1 MDLNVLRKKP
11 RMPSRKS
18 APAARPGSTQP
29 EVEVIH
35 METSAKRPVGMRKHK
50 SRHGE
55 GSSRRATRGK
65 ESEVFAEDSSPTY
78 RRPKSMKDLCGM
90 RVHEDDEGYYVLQM
104 ADWAPRDSSAAMQV
118 RWPNLS
124 YQAKVWDDSEAASE
138 FGRGVLHPTLAK
150 NLYTLPSEFLIDRA
164 AKQIALMALLD
175 RVHDSGRLVTHM
187 GNRASLLEAEIEKLK
202 MEGDPEQL
210 TIARQGMKEQRA
222 DRQKAN
228 DELLKLMRENEFLK
242 VELPSKSVANYKQS
256 ESARAL
262 FAGWPVAS
270 ALPCRLLLGAL
281 FTGRPDTSALRCRQ
295 PPAIRGTVRWSA
307 RHVCSTMLLA
317 AYCQGDCSLAA
328 GFPIGPPRLG
338 RAPGACPTWLNRD
351 VAEVGEWCS
360 LPRSGPTTIGPII
373 KGEAF
378 M

>member
-242 VELPSKSVANYKQS
+242 AELPSKSVANYKRSIGFGWGLQRMGEVS
-256 ESARAL
+256 YKYGYRARCQARYPDLEVDNDPFTEQPEDSLVPMETRQEFNDSIPPEEYREFCYFWYFGRSARV
-262 FAGWPVAS
+262 F
-270 ALPCRLLLGAL
+270 C
-281 FTGRPDTSALRCRQ
+281 
-295 PPAIRGTVRWSA
+295 
-307 RHVCSTMLLA
+307 M
-317 AYCQGDCSLAA
+317 
-328 GFPIGPPRLG
+328 
-338 RAPGACPTWLNRD
+338 
-351 VAEVGEWCS
+351 
-360 LPRSGPTTIGPII
+360 
-373 KGEAF
+373 
-378 M
+378 